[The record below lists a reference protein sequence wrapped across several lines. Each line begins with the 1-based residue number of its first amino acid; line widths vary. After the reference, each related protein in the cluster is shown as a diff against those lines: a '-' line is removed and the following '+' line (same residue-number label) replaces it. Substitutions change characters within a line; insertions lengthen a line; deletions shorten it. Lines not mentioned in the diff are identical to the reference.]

1 MASKALHDF
10 GQQTGRH
17 GRCMGPRRGI
27 CGEKRQGLKQ
37 RHAVTSHDTG
47 KTMGKAWEK
56 PRKIR
61 VEWIL
66 GRTFRQFVS
75 GNEKYSDDERGV
87 NGFSWCFC
95 QVSIDFNGNFNETIP
110 MSLFSSM
117 QCLVIAYSHTNTLIA
132 MKIGDSNGST
142 LYWICSMM
150 EYPWFTNQNG
160 KEKRWVFISIVSW
173 QKFEINFAIN

>member
-1 MASKALHDF
+1 
-10 GQQTGRH
+10 
-17 GRCMGPRRGI
+17 MGPRRGI

-150 EYPWFTNQNG
+150 VNISCPSQMWNILGLPIKMVKKKGGFSYLSSADKSLRSTSPSTNYQL
-160 KEKRWVFISIVSW
+160 SS
-173 QKFEINFAIN
+173 Q

>member
-1 MASKALHDF
+1 MTLANKLGAMAAAW
-10 GQQTGRH
+10 
-17 GRCMGPRRGI
+17 GPRRGI

-87 NGFSWCFC
+87 
-95 QVSIDFNGNFNETIP
+95 Q
-110 MSLFSSM
+110 
-117 QCLVIAYSHTNTLIA
+117 
-132 MKIGDSNGST
+132 
-142 LYWICSMM
+142 WI
-150 EYPWFTNQNG
+150 
-160 KEKRWVFISIVSW
+160 
-173 QKFEINFAIN
+173 